1 MLQARPCVVTHRPD
15 CPAGQEDLRFHPLIG
30 LLCWAS
36 GAVLASSGFLQML
49 TWRGLGIKIQSFI
62 QPFLNEEINCQ
73 AVKTRWRVMGSCMH
87 QASKT
92 FQVVSTVMGMTTVL
106 GSLAF
111 LYDLQQSLLL
121 ASLPGFLVPVDA
133 GFPATSSIHWVSC
146 SSLPSMISMLDPGE
160 GDKDF
165 QDLAVFL
172 GLTNC
177 GCFLWDTKVTVGLL
191 QKVVYMTVGFVGTI
205 ALRGGM
211 IPL

>member
-1 MLQARPCVVTHRPD
+1 MTCSKACCLRR
-15 CPAGQEDLRFHPLIG
+15 CPAFLC
-30 LLCWAS
+30 LL
-36 GAVLASSGFLQML
+36 M
-49 TWRGLGIKIQSFI
+49 
-62 QPFLNEEINCQ
+62 P
-73 AVKTRWRVMGSCMH
+73 
-87 QASKT
+87 
-92 FQVVSTVMGMTTVL
+92 
-106 GSLAF
+106 AF
-111 LYDLQQSLLL
+111 L
-121 ASLPGFLVPVDA
+121 LPAAFTG
-133 GFPATSSIHWVSC
+133 VSC